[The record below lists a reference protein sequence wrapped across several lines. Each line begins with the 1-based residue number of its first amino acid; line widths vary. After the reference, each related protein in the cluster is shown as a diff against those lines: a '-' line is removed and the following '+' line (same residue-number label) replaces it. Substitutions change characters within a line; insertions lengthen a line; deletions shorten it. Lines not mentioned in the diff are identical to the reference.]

1 MIFSGPALS
10 APGFSALYCPMNFLA
25 HFCVAAR
32 AEPLPAARPAY
43 VAGTALPDLL
53 PLAAPRARLRI
64 SGVASAPIH
73 SSEDLA
79 LRDGVLAHLAADAAW
94 HKTRAF
100 AQAQAEA
107 SRRIEQAGFSQIR
120 VRRFFLAHI
129 LVELALDAALLR
141 RDPALGEDFYAAF
154 SAANRQAVLGWAEN
168 AVARP
173 LPALPMVLERF
184 VASRYLMQYQTDEGV
199 TTGLAH
205 LCARARQDSFAG
217 ENYARLTKIVG
228 ETVQALASQADGLL
242 GETQAGM
249 A

>member
-1 MIFSGPALS
+1 
-10 APGFSALYCPMNFLA
+10 MNFLA

-32 AEPLPAARPAY
+32 AEPLLASHPSY
-43 VAGTALPDLL
+43 VAGTALPDLM
-53 PLAAPRARLRI
+53 PLAAPRARLRLLN
-64 SGVASAPIH
+64 AEKALTLTP
-73 SSEDLA
+73 DDFA
-79 LRDGVLAHLAADAAW
+79 LREGVLAHLAADAAW

-100 AQAQAEA
+100 AQAQAKV
-107 SRRIEQAGFSQIR
+107 SQRIENAGFSHR

-154 SAANRQAVLGWAEN
+154 SAANGQAITRWAEV

-184 VASRYLMQYQTDEGV
+184 AASRYLLQYQTDEGV
-199 TTGLAH
+199 ATGLSH
-205 LCARARQDSFAG
+205 LCIRARQNSFED
-217 ENYARLTKIVG
+217 ENYARLTKLVA
-228 ETVQALASQADGLL
+228 ETVQALTSEADALL

-249 A
+249 AYPPTTPK